1 MNSIEQRLQRAAL
14 LASGIDAFGTGS
26 FVSAAAVIFSS
37 YNHVSAGIIGLG
49 LTFSA
54 VSGMIASMP
63 AAYLADRIGGLRV
76 FTYSY
81 LLRAV
86 GMLGWLTISG
96 NAAFLVYMTLFG
108 IIDRSA
114 ASLTRGLI
122 IAPLSR
128 EQATI
133 LLVAANSLSFVVVV
147 MLYRRA
153 LKGCNVTA
161 AKVKR
166 SPLTSWTVFRT
177 ALTSRSR
184 SRLIIENFLF
194 SFHRTLLNVYLPL
207 LIIHYAPTDTWQ
219 APAIFVA
226 NTVVIA
232 LAQGPVNHW
241 ATKAHNYALAWR
253 CSGLLQAIA
262 FIAVACIPFLSHD
275 FPFIA
280 LVMLLAMLQSIAELL
295 STAGITMYMA
305 LLSRKD
311 YLTTDLSAI
320 NLGGQ
325 FQNIVGPSLFAST
338 ITAANCVLP
347 AAMGIAIMLAAALPR
362 KSE

>member
-63 AAYLADRIGGLRV
+63 AEYLADRIGGLRV

-133 LLVAANSLSFVVVV
+133 LL
-147 MLYRRA
+147 
-153 LKGCNVTA
+153 GPHGITDEC
-161 AKVKR
+161 
-166 SPLTSWTVFRT
+166 
-177 ALTSRSR
+177 
-184 SRLIIENFLF
+184 RL
-194 SFHRTLLNVYLPL
+194 R
-207 LIIHYAPTDTWQ
+207 
-219 APAIFVA
+219 
-226 NTVVIA
+226 
-232 LAQGPVNHW
+232 
-241 ATKAHNYALAWR
+241 AWR
-253 CSGLLQAIA
+253 GTKHNDAAYPVRECDHSGSKFTLVRCRSYAISQSAQRLQCNRCKGETFTAN
-262 FIAVACIPFLSHD
+262 FVDGFSHCTNFKVSFSAD
-275 FPFIA
+275 YRKFPV
-280 LVMLLAMLQSIAELL
+280 LVS
-295 STAGITMYMA
+295 SYTA
-305 LLSRKD
+305 
-311 YLTTDLSAI
+311 
-320 NLGGQ
+320 Q
-325 FQNIVGPSLFAST
+325 CVST
-338 ITAANCVLP
+338 ITDYSLRAYRHMAGASHIRCQY
-347 AAMGIAIMLAAALPR
+347 GSYCTSPR
-362 KSE
+362 SCQPLGHEST

>member
-86 GMLGWLTISG
+86 GMLGWLIISG
-96 NAAFLVYMTLFG
+96 DAAFLVYMTLFG

-128 EQATI
+128 EQPRYSW
-133 LLVAANSLSFVVVV
+133 VAWH
-147 MLYRRA
+147 YRRMS
-153 LKGCNVTA
+153 VT
-161 AKVKR
+161 
-166 SPLTSWTVFRT
+166 
-177 ALTSRSR
+177 
-184 SRLIIENFLF
+184 RLAR
-194 SFHRTLLNVYLPL
+194 H
-207 LIIHYAPTDTWQ
+207 
-219 APAIFVA
+219 
-226 NTVVIA
+226 
-232 LAQGPVNHW
+232 
-241 ATKAHNYALAWR
+241 
-253 CSGLLQAIA
+253 
-262 FIAVACIPFLSHD
+262 
-275 FPFIA
+275 
-280 LVMLLAMLQSIAELL
+280 
-295 STAGITMYMA
+295 
-305 LLSRKD
+305 
-311 YLTTDLSAI
+311 
-320 NLGGQ
+320 
-325 FQNIVGPSLFAST
+325 
-338 ITAANCVLP
+338 
-347 AAMGIAIMLAAALPR
+347 
-362 KSE
+362 